1 MMKEQQARMF
11 PENTHGMQES
21 VITSIILTSE
31 FLIFSND
38 VSIFVWNSILVILIR
53 NQNRIRKMFNFYLSF
68 YFYEQLGHLVFFSL
82 EFWTNVVTFRHTMG
96 IRNIFSDTD
105 GTKIAFVDDHNQG
118 FIYCP
123 VNNNLECIF
132 I

>member
-38 VSIFVWNSILVILIR
+38 VSIFYGKLKSNSKNVQLTCYFKSTTVGSFGVFLIGILDKCGNLSSYNGDSKYFFGHRR
-53 NQNRIRKMFNFYLSF
+53 NQNRFCR
-68 YFYEQLGHLVFFSL
+68 
-82 EFWTNVVTFRHTMG
+82 
-96 IRNIFSDTD
+96 
-105 GTKIAFVDDHNQG
+105 
-118 FIYCP
+118 
-123 VNNNLECIF
+123 
-132 I
+132 

>member
-38 VSIFVWNSILVILIR
+38 VSIFDWNSILVILMR
-53 NQNRIRKMFNFYLSF
+53 NQNLIRKMFNLFV
-68 YFYEQLGHLVFFSL
+68 VF
-82 EFWTNVVTFRHTMG
+82 
-96 IRNIFSDTD
+96 IR
-105 GTKIAFVDDHNQG
+105 
-118 FIYCP
+118 
-123 VNNNLECIF
+123 
-132 I
+132 